1 MTAKETAKKMV
12 SIANQQ
18 KRDYF
23 FDKFVS
29 LAGRYVANKI
39 GLMTDE
45 AVQCIELTPY
55 VSKGK
60 VIDVELTISSS
71 DKCTSNIISRYF
83 FDSDSIKV
91 YVHMDESGFVGI
103 YDIDFE
109 THETKSRNHD
119 IRDELV
125 EIANIYFDEVYS
137 L

>member
-1 MTAKETAKKMV
+1 MTAKDTAKKMV

-29 LAGRYVANKI
+29 LAGRYIANKI

-45 AVQCIELTPY
+45 AVQCIKLTPY

-83 FDSDSIKV
+83 FDSDSVKV

-119 IRDELV
+119 IRDELM
-125 EIANIYFDEVYS
+125 EIAKIYFDEVYS
-137 L
+137 R